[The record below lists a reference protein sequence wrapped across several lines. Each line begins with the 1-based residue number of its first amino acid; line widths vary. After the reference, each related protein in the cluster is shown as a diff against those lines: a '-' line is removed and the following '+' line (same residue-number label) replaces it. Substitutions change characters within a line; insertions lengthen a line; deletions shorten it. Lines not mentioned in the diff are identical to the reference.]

1 MYIDYYM
8 SENIILCKEIKNK
21 PKKYCI
27 FEDCKT
33 QPYFNIKGKTKG
45 LYCYVHK
52 KENMINVNCKICIF
66 EGCNTQPNYNFKDEK
81 IAMYCYVHKQKIK
94 HVFLKNVKHNLL
106 IILKMK
112 TKHYIG

>member
-1 MYIDYYM
+1 M

-52 KENMINVNCKICIF
+52 KKI
-66 EGCNTQPNYNFKDEK
+66 
-81 IAMYCYVHKQKIK
+81 
-94 HVFLKNVKHNLL
+94 
-106 IILKMK
+106 
-112 TKHYIG
+112 